1 MKWIKEHFRDR
12 HNGSSEWKESETE
25 RSKGQAAAKGIRT
38 GSENCKT
45 SAQLPLERQEHLN
58 LVAELQKGITSGS
71 KFGGNQV
78 QKGGTHQGAAP
89 PVGFTCTRA
98 EV

>member
-12 HNGSSEWKESETE
+12 HKGSRVSGRNLKQ
-25 RSKGQAAAKGIRT
+25 RGVKVRLLLT

-45 SAQLPLERQEHLN
+45 SAQLPLERQEQLN
-58 LVAELQKGITSGS
+58 LVAELQQGITSGS

-78 QKGGTHQGAAP
+78 QKGGTCQGAAP
-89 PVGFTCTRA
+89 TCGIHLY
-98 EV
+98 